1 MCYRYAPMILRGS
14 IGDPS
19 GIVREN
25 DVNKNCIIVLN
36 LHDLYGFT
44 SFFAGK
50 RFGGVCVFCAALTGE
65 EVDDLA
71 VYGVGLCDEL
81 ALRRVRAVC
90 SAPVVT
96 TSVVGKFW
104 CDERFEFT
112 EFVLQFV
119 VVIQARRHV
128 VEFVLASHKAVAVF
142 DALCDETQLGFGD
155 GELVFVFGHCVV
167 FRSQVV
173 VVLFQLLVI
182 GR

>member
-36 LHDLYGFT
+36 LQDLYGFT

-71 VYGVGLCDEL
+71 VYGVGLYDEL
-81 ALRRVRAVC
+81 ALRRVRTVC
-90 SAPVVT
+90 AAPVVA
-96 TSVVGKFW
+96 TSAVSKCW
-104 CDERFEFT
+104 SDERFEFA

-142 DALCDETQLGFGD
+142 DTLCDETQLGFGD
-155 GELVFVFGHCVV
+155 GELVFVFGH
-167 FRSQVV
+167 SYSS
-173 VVLFQLLVI
+173 L
-182 GR
+182 